1 MGDVPAWIAAIV
13 SLVALGVAW
22 LAYRSQRNQTRI
34 EYFVVFNR
42 DLLPGAVSSH
52 LQVTHEGTVLTE
64 PSVSVVRIV
73 NTGDRA
79 IAPESFTDDLCVQ
92 FEGVGEI
99 ASATWTAT
107 RPPQLQPAIEV
118 DGDRVRI
125 KPTLINPEDMLELQA
140 VCDGRASQISL
151 AGRVVDL
158 KVKQRERLPYPPG
171 TGAEGEML
179 GFDRLMWFFLTPAFG
194 IAVGIGIAFREDL
207 TATARV
213 LTLLATAIIVGLLY
227 PLYVRHLVRRRRVW
241 RP

>member
-1 MGDVPAWIAAIV
+1 MDDVPSWIAAAV
-13 SLVALGVAW
+13 GLLALVLTWFV
-22 LAYRSQRNQTRI
+22 YRSQRNRTQI
-34 EYFVVFNR
+34 EYFVAFNR
-42 DLLPGAVSSH
+42 DLLPDRVPSGV
-52 LQVTHEGTVLTE
+52 QVTHEGKVLAA

-79 IAPESFTDDLCVQ
+79 IPPDSFTDDLCVE
-92 FEGVGEI
+92 FEGVSEI

-151 AGRVVDL
+151 AGRVVAL
-158 KVKQRERLPYPPG
+158 KVKQRAQLPYPPG
-171 TGAEGEML
+171 SGAEGEML
-179 GFDRLMWFFLTPAFG
+179 GFDRFMWFFFTPAFG
-194 IAVGIGIAFREDL
+194 VAVGLWIAFSQDL

-213 LTLLATAIIVGLLY
+213 LTLLATAVIVGILY